1 MIDKQQFTQE
11 AEALLPTLHRI
22 AQGILR
28 NEADAQDAV
37 QQALLKA
44 WEKRDTVRPDS
55 FRPWLS
61 RIVVNGCR
69 DIQRRR
75 LRVTPVDAV
84 PDKPFFERAY
94 DPPDPA
100 LTQAIF
106 SLKETLR
113 IPLLLR
119 YMEEYSIPEVAR
131 ILGLPASMVKNRL
144 FRARRVLQKNI
155 SQLREDERV

>member
-1 MIDKQQFTQE
+1 MMDKQRFTQE
-11 AEALLPTLHRI
+11 VEALLPSLHRI
-22 AQGILR
+22 AQGILHH
-28 NEADAQDAV
+28 EADAQDVV
-37 QQALLKA
+37 QLALLKA

-75 LRVTPVDAV
+75 MRVTPAERL
-84 PDKPFFERAY
+84 PDQPVYEKAY

-100 LTQAIF
+100 LAHAIF

-113 IPLLLR
+113 VPLLLR
-119 YMEEYSIPEVAR
+119 YMEEYPVAEIAQ
-131 ILGLPASMVKNRL
+131 ILGLPTSMVKNRL
-144 FRARRVLQKNI
+144 FRARRALQKTI
-155 SQLREDERV
+155 TQLREEERV